1 MNTKDCYGLWE
12 SFHQIIV
19 QNYIKQIRQVEMA
32 KVKRKKG
39 VMPYKL
45 NTSIKKSSLQKLK
58 WLYHL
63 KQTGPISK
71 PKA

>member
-19 QNYIKQIRQVEMA
+19 QNYIKTNKTSRNGQS
-32 KVKRKKG
+32 KTKKTLQTKHE
-39 VMPYKL
+39 Y
-45 NTSIKKSSLQKLK
+45 KKSSLQKLK

>member
-1 MNTKDCYGLWE
+1 
-12 SFHQIIV
+12 
-19 QNYIKQIRQVEMA
+19 MA
-32 KVKRKKG
+32 KVKRKKKG
-39 VMPYKL
+39 VIPYKL
-45 NTSIKKSSLQKLK
+45 NMSIKKGSLQKLK

>member
-1 MNTKDCYGLWE
+1 
-12 SFHQIIV
+12 
-19 QNYIKQIRQVEMA
+19 MA
-32 KVKRKKG
+32 KVKRKKRS
-39 VMPYKL
+39 YALQTKHEY
-45 NTSIKKSSLQKLK
+45 KKSSLHKLK